1 MNSRYLGNSK
11 GNVKK
16 ESVSGVLQDFTI
28 RTLDTEQN
36 PLRLYIVNDS
46 IRYYQWDT
54 AILIQG
60 DPVTAYES
68 IQKLFKKITRYDLKI
83 DMPYLDQQ
91 ITSDYQKE
99 THMATILRL
108 FAFIAVV
115 ISVLGLVAMSTYYI
129 DGRKKEI
136 AVRKVFVSTSSEVSR
151 RFIRRFLSYVVIAF
165 VIATPII
172 IYFYGGWMA
181 QYSHRAVWWYWIPI
195 AGIIVL
201 AVSYAAVAVQSWQA
215 ARQNPAINLKTE

>member
-36 PLRLYIVNDS
+36 PLRLYI
-46 IRYYQWDT
+46 
-54 AILIQG
+54 
-60 DPVTAYES
+60 
-68 IQKLFKKITRYDLKI
+68 
-83 DMPYLDQQ
+83 DQQ

-172 IYFYGGWMA
+172 IYFYGGWVA